1 MAADFYFLNPTFTI
15 QSLKP
20 VAAFK
25 WQHLP
30 DEDIKYSIAA
40 EEQYLNFH
48 LYMLENLRHTEAG
61 QLANPPYVYELG
73 LSVRAAAVKAAVLIA
88 ASIIEAAL
96 RALAEAKN
104 YPLNEEPRRRTF
116 GNVIRAWEQNGAPR
130 PEVADIWPAVK
141 AMHEVRNFVHLHKAA
156 KDGNAAW
163 ENMLKSEQAL
173 LTGALHAIDLV
184 SQIKT
189 V

>member
-15 QSLKP
+15 QSLRP

-48 LYMLENLRHTEAG
+48 LYMLENIRHTEAG
-61 QLANPPYVYELG
+61 RLSNPTYVYELG

-96 RALAEAKN
+96 RVLAEAKG
-104 YPLNEEPRRRTF
+104 YPLNDEPRRRTF
-116 GNVIRAWEQNGAPR
+116 GNVIKALEQNGAPR
-130 PEVADIWPAVK
+130 PDVAEIWPAVK

-163 ENMLKSEQAL
+163 ENMLNSEQAL
-173 LTGALHAIDLV
+173 LSGALQAINHV
-184 SQIKT
+184 SKIN